1 LAEWLVEEGI
11 GEERA
16 ILLDDGEILATRLYW
31 PGLLA
36 AGQVEDA
43 VLASRQKGSARG
55 TVRFASGEEALVDRL
70 PRYAVEGAPL
80 RVEITREAIRE
91 RDRTKLAHARTSD
104 APPRPAPGLVEQ
116 LRDEGFTTRSVRR
129 FASGDWDELWLEAW
143 QGSTAFDGGELAFF
157 DTSAM
162 TLIDVDGPD
171 DPRALALAA
180 VPAIASALRRLDISG
195 SIGIDFPTLTTKS
208 DRKAVDMA
216 LGETLTDLPHE
227 RTAMNGFG
235 FVQLVAR
242 FARLSLLQ
250 RIQRDRTG
258 AAARLALRRAE
269 RVEGPGVTLLT
280 VHPALKAR
288 LRPEW
293 LADLERRTGRPTRI
307 ALDPGLALEA
317 AAAQIVPHD

>member
-1 LAEWLVEEGI
+1 MADWLVEEGI

-16 ILLDDGEILATRLYW
+16 ILLDEGEILAARLFW
-31 PGLLA
+31 PGRLG

-70 PRYAVEGAPL
+70 PRDAREGAPL

-91 RDRTKLAHARTSD
+91 RDRLKLAHARPSD

-116 LRDEGFTTRSVRR
+116 LRAQGFTARSVRR
-129 FASGDWDELWLEAW
+129 FDSGDWDEVWLEAW
-143 QGSTAFDGGELAFF
+143 QGLSGFDGGELAFF

-171 DPRALALAA
+171 DPRTLALAA
-180 VPAIASALRRLDISG
+180 VPAIASALKRFDIGG
-195 SIGIDFPTLTTKS
+195 SIGIDFPTLTTKQ
-208 DRKAVDMA
+208 DRKAVDGA
-216 LGETLTDLPHE
+216 LETVLADWPHE

-242 FARLSLLQ
+242 FPRPSLLQ

-280 VHPALKAR
+280 VHPALEAG

-293 LADLERRTGRPTRI
+293 LADLEQRTGRPTRI
-307 ALDPGLALEA
+307 ALEPGLALEA

>member
-1 LAEWLVEEGI
+1 MAEWLVEEGI

-16 ILLDDGEILATRLYW
+16 ILVDDGAIRAARLYW
-31 PGLLA
+31 PGKLA

-43 VLASRQKGSARG
+43 VLASRHKGSARG

-70 PRYAVEGAPL
+70 PRDAVEGAPM

-91 RDRTKLAHARTSD
+91 RDRLKLAHARPSD
-104 APPRPAPGLVEQ
+104 ADPRPAPGLVEQ
-116 LRDEGFTTRSVRR
+116 LRSEGFEARSVRR
-129 FASGDWDELWLEAW
+129 FDRSDWDELWLEAW
-143 QGSTAFDGGELAFF
+143 QGSVAFDLGELAFF

-162 TLIDVDGPD
+162 TLIDVDGAD

-180 VPAIASALRRLDISG
+180 VPAIASALRRFDMGG

-216 LGETLTDLPHE
+216 LGEMLADWPHE

-242 FARLSLLQ
+242 FPRLSLLQ

-269 RVEGPGVTLLT
+269 RVEGPGITLLT
-280 VHPALKAR
+280 VHPALEAR

-293 LADLERRTGRPTRI
+293 LAELERRTGRPTRI
-307 ALDPGLALEA
+307 AVEPGLALEA
-317 AAAQIVPHD
+317 TAAQIVPHD

>member
-1 LAEWLVEEGI
+1 MAEWLVEEGI

-16 ILLDDGEILATRLYW
+16 ILVDDGAIRAARLYW
-31 PGLLA
+31 PGKLA

-43 VLASRQKGSARG
+43 VLASRHKSSARG

-70 PRYAVEGAPL
+70 PREAREGAPL
-80 RVEITREAIRE
+80 RVEITREAISE
-91 RDRTKLAHARTSD
+91 RDRLKLAHTRPSD

-116 LRDEGFTTRSVRR
+116 LRSEGFEARSVRR
-129 FASGDWDELWLEAW
+129 FDRSDWDELWLEAW
-143 QGSTAFDGGELAFF
+143 QGSVAFDLGELAFF

-180 VPAIASALRRLDISG
+180 VPAIASALRRFDMGG

-208 DRKAVDMA
+208 DRKTVDMA
-216 LGETLTDLPHE
+216 LGEMLADWPHE

-235 FVQLVAR
+235 FVQFVAR

-269 RVEGPGVTLLT
+269 RVEGPGITLLT
-280 VHPALKAR
+280 VHPALKAG

-293 LADLERRTGRPTRI
+293 LAELERRTGRPTRI
-307 ALDPGLALEA
+307 AVEPGLALEA

>member
-1 LAEWLVEEGI
+1 MADWLVEAGI
-11 GEERA
+11 GEDRA
-16 ILLDDGEILATRLYW
+16 ILIENGEIVAARLFWPGRLY
-31 PGLLA
+31 

-43 VLASRQKGSARG
+43 TLAARHKGSARG

-70 PRYAVEGAPL
+70 PRDAVEGAPL

-91 RDRTKLAHARTSD
+91 RDRVKLAHARPSD
-104 APPRPAPGLVEQ
+104 APPRPAPTLAEQ
-116 LRDEGFTTRSVRR
+116 LRAEGHGARIVRD
-129 FASGDWDELWLEAW
+129 FGSGDWDELWLEAW
-143 QGSTAFDGGELAFF
+143 QGSTGFDGGELAFF

-171 DPRALALAA
+171 APRALALAA
-180 VPAIASALRRLDISG
+180 VPALAKALRRFDIGG
-195 SIGIDFPTLTTKS
+195 SIGIDFPTLTS
-208 DRKAVDMA
+208 RADRKSVDSA
-216 LGETLTDLPHE
+216 LETELTHWPHE

-250 RIQRDRTG
+250 RIQRARTG

-269 RVEGPGVTLLT
+269 RVAGPGVTLLT
-280 VHPALKAR
+280 MHPALKAK
-288 LRPEW
+288 LRPDW
-293 LADLERRTGRPTRI
+293 LAELERRTGRPTRI
-307 ALDPGLALEA
+307 GIDSGLALEG